1 MDSNSNRFSTA
12 GDDGIT
18 KSQFAI
24 LLFIFTITAKICFL
38 PSIMYN
44 NTQESAFWVLLIFVF
59 LDGVLAMFS
68 YFIAK
73 NGGLNSSYTPQ
84 WLKKVI
90 SALLFVLFSFKLL
103 AFAFEASVS
112 ATNVLFDESL
122 TIPLYLLL
130 VIGAGIIGAK
140 GFSGIAR
147 TSTLFAWGWLF
158 FFIFNLLFLGIR
170 GNGYNLYPL
179 LRPNSIVKGI
189 LTSAVWFGD
198 SSILLTVNLKN
209 SVKERKINKS
219 IIPLLFILAT
229 LILLIFFILLIYTYG
244 SASGSVENAFA
255 RVLLMNPNAD
265 ELGAIDWPIIII
277 WLSMA
282 IIQTASLFSA
292 SRLSF
297 TELLNIN
304 DNKRDERI
312 KTAVF
317 YVGFAILFP
326 VFYFLIFKNSVNYT
340 KIITSEIIS
349 VIALVLEYFIPMLLA
364 LIIYINKKRD
374 KKEIRIAYEEGVNG

>member
-1 MDSNSNRFSTA
+1 MNKNTNRSSTA
-12 GDDGIT
+12 GDDRIT
-18 KSQFAI
+18 KPQFAI

-44 NTQESAFWVLLIFVF
+44 KTKESSFWVLFIFII
-59 LDGVLAMFS
+59 LEGILALFA
-68 YFIAK
+68 YYIAK
-73 NGGLNSSYTPQ
+73 NGGLQNEYTPT
-84 WLKKVI
+84 WLKKTF
-90 SALLFVLFSFKLL
+90 SLLLFILFGFKLL
-103 AFAFEASVS
+103 SFAFEASVS
-112 ATNVLFDESL
+112 ATNVLFDGSL

-147 TSTLFAWGWLF
+147 TATLFAWGWLF

-170 GNGYNLYPL
+170 GSGYNLYPL
-179 LRPNSIVKGI
+179 LRPSSIGEGI

-198 SSILLTVNLKN
+198 SSILLTLGIKK
-209 SVKERKINKS
+209 SEKDRKLEKAS
-219 IIPLLFILAT
+219 IPTLFIASS
-229 LILLIFFILLIYTYG
+229 LILLLFFLLLIYTYG

-292 SRLSF
+292 SRLAY
-297 TELLNIN
+297 TELFRG
-304 DNKRDERI
+304 KGKKERL
-312 KTAVF
+312 KTTLF
-317 YVGFAILFP
+317 YVFFSALFP
-326 VFYFLIFKNSVNYT
+326 IFYFLIFKNSVNYT
-340 KIITSEIIS
+340 KIITSKIIS
-349 VIALVLEYFIPMLLA
+349 SIALVLEYIIPITFA
-364 LIIYINKKRD
+364 LVIYINKR
-374 KKEIRIAYEEGVNG
+374 KEKHQVTCYDFAEENQ